1 MLNFKRTAAAMVMA
15 GLISVPAFAD
25 EVEDALK
32 MALEAYQ
39 AGDIATAKEEIDF
52 ATQLITQMKADG
64 LSGFLPDALEG
75 WEREDDE
82 DAGSAMTG
90 FGGGMMAG
98 ARYTRDGDDVNIEM
112 MAENQ
117 MVTAM
122 ATMFSNPALMGSIGR
137 VKRIGRQKV
146 VVNNEGEIQAL
157 IDGRI
162 FVQVTGSAPI
172 EDKEAYFAAVD
183 VEGLKDF

>member
-1 MLNFKRTAAAMVMA
+1 MLNAKRAAAAMAFAAVLA
-15 GLISVPAFAD
+15 APAAAD

-52 ATQLITQMKADG
+52 ASQLIVQMKAAG
-64 LSGFLPDALEG
+64 LSGFLPEPLEG
-75 WEREDDE
+75 WSREDNSNS
-82 DAGSAMTG
+82 GSAMG

-122 ATMFSNPALMGSIGR
+122 ATMFSNPALMGSIGT

-146 VVNNEGEIQAL
+146 VITNEGEIQTL
-157 IDGRI
+157 VDGRI
-162 FVQVTGSAPI
+162 FIQVTGRAPI
-172 EDKEAYFAAVD
+172 EDKEAYFAAID
-183 VEGLKDF
+183 LKGLEDF